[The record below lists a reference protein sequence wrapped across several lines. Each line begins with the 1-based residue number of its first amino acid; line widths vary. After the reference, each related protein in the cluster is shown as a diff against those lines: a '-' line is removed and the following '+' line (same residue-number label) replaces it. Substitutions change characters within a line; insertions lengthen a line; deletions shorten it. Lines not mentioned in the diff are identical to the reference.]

1 MILIWG
7 SEKAFRVIMN
17 ENSLK
22 GNTTAGSSVVV
33 VVVVI
38 YSSKILSTCAFIMNK
53 RLASVK
59 P

>member
-1 MILIWG
+1 
-7 SEKAFRVIMN
+7 MN
-17 ENSLK
+17 ENYLK